1 MSLYLQ
7 FYGVPING
15 SGLRFFEFGSGFCP
29 DPDPDKRTQ
38 IRITA
43 PTCTTMYVWYSLTC
57 SRSIIST
64 VCPGKSEFYTSTV
77 LQLPVACRKVTGT
90 PVPTDQ
96 ASVAD
101 PK

>member
-7 FYGVPING
+7 FYGVPISG

-43 PTCTTMYVWYSLTC
+43 PTCTYG
-57 SRSIIST
+57 T
-64 VCPGKSEFYTSTV
+64 V
-77 LQLPVACRKVTGT
+77 
-90 PVPTDQ
+90 
-96 ASVAD
+96 
-101 PK
+101 